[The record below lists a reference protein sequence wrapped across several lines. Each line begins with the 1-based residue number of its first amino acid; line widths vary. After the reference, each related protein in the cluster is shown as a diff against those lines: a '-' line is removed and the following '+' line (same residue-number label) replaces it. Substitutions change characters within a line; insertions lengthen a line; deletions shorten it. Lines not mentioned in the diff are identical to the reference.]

1 MEEDS
6 GSNSVIWAFAVLAI
20 IIIVVSA
27 LYFGGAINNKKATDV
42 DVEIN
47 VPSR

>member
-1 MEEDS
+1 MEEDL

-20 IIIVVSA
+20 VIIVVAA
-27 LYFGGAINNKKATDV
+27 LYFGGAMTSKKATDV
-42 DVEIN
+42 DGEIN